1 LCACGTGGAASRYN
15 LNIRLCRFAMRLA
28 LCLLALMC
36 APVLAAPPPAVK
48 SRPLSELALHLQRE
62 ASAQVVSLNLAK
74 LSAELAARIDSIPV
88 EVGQRIKKGAVVAR
102 LECADTQIAAQ
113 RAQATLESSQAR
125 HKLAQL
131 QLQRSTELA
140 AKNFISGDALDTK
153 KTEVAVVA
161 AEVRLNTAA
170 RAAAQR
176 EVGKCTLAS
185 PFPAIVEARL
195 AQVGELA
202 SPGTPIVQLWDTSR
216 LQLSVQLQADDAD
229 LLAQARPVFVSQGRE
244 YAVTLLRVSPAMNLA
259 SRTRE
264 ARFGFAKAAPAPGS
278 SGVLRWRD
286 PRPFVPAD
294 YLVKRA
300 NTLGVF
306 VVRGTTAHFVPLP
319 GAQEG
324 RPASAASLPA
334 NTALVTDG
342 RFVLQDGMTVTPR

>member
-1 LCACGTGGAASRYN
+1 
-15 LNIRLCRFAMRLA
+15 MRLVS
-28 LCLLALMC
+28 CLLALLC
-36 APVLAAPPPAVK
+36 APALAAPPAVK
-48 SRPLSELALHLQRE
+48 SRPLSELAIHPQRE

-88 EVGQRIKKGAVVAR
+88 EPGQRIVKGAVVAQ
-102 LECADTQIAAQ
+102 LDCADTEIAAQ
-113 RAQATLESSQAR
+113 RAQAALESSQAR
-125 HKLAQL
+125 LRLAQQ
-131 QLQRSTELA
+131 QLQRSTDLA
-140 AKNFISGDALDTK
+140 ARNFISGDALDAR

-161 AEVRLNTAA
+161 AEVRLDTAA

-176 EVGKCTLAS
+176 EVGKCTLRS

-202 SPGTPIVQLWDTSR
+202 SPSTPIAQLWDTSR
-216 LQLSVQLQADDAD
+216 LQLAVQLQADDAD
-229 LLAQARPVFVSQGRE
+229 RLAQARPVFISQGHE
-244 YAVTLLRVSPAMNLA
+244 YSVTLLRVSPAVNPA

-294 YLVKRA
+294 FLIRRA
-300 NTLGVF
+300 DRLGVF
-306 VVRGTTAHFVPLP
+306 VVSGQTARFMPLP

-324 RPASAASLPA
+324 RPASAVALPA
-334 NTALVTDG
+334 DAALVTDG
-342 RFVLQDGMTVTPR
+342 RFALQDGMAVAPR

>member
-1 LCACGTGGAASRYN
+1 
-15 LNIRLCRFAMRLA
+15 MRLA
-28 LCLLALMC
+28 LCFLALMC
-36 APVLAAPPPAVK
+36 APVLAAPPPAIK

-88 EVGQRIKKGAVVAR
+88 EAGQRIKKGAVVAQ
-102 LECADTQIAAQ
+102 LECADTRIAAQ

-140 AKNFISGDALDTK
+140 ARNFISGDALDTK

-176 EVGKCTLAS
+176 EVGKCTLRS

-244 YAVTLLRVSPAMNLA
+244 YAVALLRVSPAINLA

-264 ARFGFAKAAPAPGS
+264 ARFGFAKTAPAPGS

-306 VVRGTTAHFVPLP
+306 VIRGTTAHFVPLP

>member
-1 LCACGTGGAASRYN
+1 MRIAVCLFALLCMPA
-15 LNIRLCRFAMRLA
+15 
-28 LCLLALMC
+28 
-36 APVLAAPPPAVK
+36 LAAPPVAIK
-48 SRPLSELALHLQRE
+48 SRPLSELAVHPQRE

-88 EVGQRIKKGAVVAR
+88 EPGQRIAKGAVVVQ
-102 LECADTQIAAQ
+102 LDCADTKIAAQ
-113 RAQATLESSQAR
+113 RAQAALESSQAR
-125 HKLAQL
+125 LKLAQL

-153 KTEVAVVA
+153 KTEVSVVA

-176 EVGKCTLAS
+176 EVGKCTLRS

-216 LQLSVQLQADDAD
+216 LQLSVQVQAADAD
-229 LLAQARPVFVSQGRE
+229 LLAQAKPVFVSQGRE
-244 YAVTLLRVSPAMNLA
+244 YGVKLLRVSPAMNPA
-259 SRTRE
+259 SRNHE
-264 ARFGFAKAAPAPGS
+264 ARFSFPQAAPAPGS
-278 SGVLRWRD
+278 NGVLRWHD
-286 PRPFVPAD
+286 PRAFVPAD
-294 YLVKRA
+294 YLIKRA
-300 NTLGVF
+300 GQLGVF
-306 VVRGTTAHFVPLP
+306 VVSGQRAHFVPLP

-334 NTALVTDG
+334 GTVLVTDG
-342 RFVLQDGMTVTPR
+342 RFALQDGMTVTPR